1 MPEEGD
7 RAARNKTPGR
17 NPVARHVN
25 GAGGRP
31 KAAEEFSNNTTSSE
45 RKADG
50 MVGESP
56 EAQSPRIPGESLSG
70 QVATQ
75 SAGGMAE
82 SGGAGRENDDDDGDG
97 GLRGA
102 LAQDV
107 QKWGKRAEEI
117 AAGIGRP
124 QRPTGPGPPP

>member
-1 MPEEGD
+1 
-7 RAARNKTPGR
+7 
-17 NPVARHVN
+17 
-25 GAGGRP
+25 
-31 KAAEEFSNNTTSSE
+31 
-45 RKADG
+45 

-82 SGGAGRENDDDDGDG
+82 SDGLVEKMTTMMEIE

-107 QKWGKRAEEI
+107 RKWGKRAEEI